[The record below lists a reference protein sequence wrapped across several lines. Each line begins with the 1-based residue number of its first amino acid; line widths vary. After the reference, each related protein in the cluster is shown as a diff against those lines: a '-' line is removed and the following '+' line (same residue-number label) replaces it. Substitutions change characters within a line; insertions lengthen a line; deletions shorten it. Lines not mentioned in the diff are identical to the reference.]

1 MAVDIGELLPL
12 IGVGMLAA
20 TTLGSIV
27 GAYALGRS
35 RRPGAP
41 SLPRE
46 HAVEERIERVERLME
61 TMAIEIERIG
71 EGQRFMTRVMTER
84 GLPSGADPA
93 APRASGRVIT
103 PH

>member
-20 TTLGSIV
+20 TTLGSII

-35 RRPGAP
+35 RRTDSP
-41 SLPRE
+41 SLPGE
-46 HAVEERIERVERLME
+46 QALDERIQRVERLME

-71 EGQRFMTRVMTER
+71 EGQRFMTKVMAER
-84 GLPSGADPA
+84 ALPTPSDSA
-93 APRASGRVIT
+93 APRPPGRVIT